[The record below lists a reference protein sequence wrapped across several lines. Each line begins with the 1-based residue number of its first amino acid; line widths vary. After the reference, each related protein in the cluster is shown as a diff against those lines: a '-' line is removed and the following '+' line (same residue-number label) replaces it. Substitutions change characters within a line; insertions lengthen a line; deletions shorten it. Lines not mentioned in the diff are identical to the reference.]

1 MRLKINHTTRYEYSR
16 PVPYALQQIRL
27 TPHSGPT
34 QTVLDWSLD
43 LGGASTE
50 ACFSD
55 QHGNDVRL
63 LSVERNT
70 EFVEIISTGEVETIN
85 TSGVFGPHT
94 GHVPLWYYLNQT
106 ERTRPGPALS
116 QLIADFTPSGT
127 DALTRFHDLLGFIGE
142 HVAYDTSS
150 THAGTTAE
158 IAVSTGSGV
167 CQDHAQIF
175 IAVARA
181 LGFPARYVSGYLL
194 MTDRTQQEAS
204 HAWAEVHVDG
214 LGWVGFDVSN
224 QISPDDKYVRIATGL
239 DSMEAAPIAG
249 FVYGGSEEFMIVSV
263 QVQQ

>member
-1 MRLKINHTTRYEYSR
+1 MRLKISHKTRYEYSH

-27 TPHSGPT
+27 TPQSGPT
-34 QTVLDWSLD
+34 QTVIDWSLD
-43 LGGASTE
+43 LGGATAE
-50 ACFSD
+50 ASFTD
-55 QHGNDVRL
+55 QHGNEVSL

-70 EFVEIISTGEVETIN
+70 EFVEITSTGEVETQN

-94 GHVPLWYYLNQT
+94 GHVPLWHYLSQT
-106 ERTRPGPALS
+106 DRTRPGPDLS
-116 QLIADFTPSGT
+116 QMIAEFQPGET
-127 DALTRFHDLLGFIGE
+127 DPIARLHALLGFIAE
-142 HVAYDTSS
+142 RVSYDTNT
-150 THAGTTAE
+150 THVGTTAE

-175 IAVARA
+175 IAIARA

-194 MTDRTQQEAS
+194 MTDRTEQEAS

-224 QISPDDKYVRIATGL
+224 QISPDEKYVRIATGL
-239 DSMEAAPIAG
+239 DSMQAAPIAG
-249 FVYGGSEEFMIVSV
+249 FVYGGSEEFMIVSL